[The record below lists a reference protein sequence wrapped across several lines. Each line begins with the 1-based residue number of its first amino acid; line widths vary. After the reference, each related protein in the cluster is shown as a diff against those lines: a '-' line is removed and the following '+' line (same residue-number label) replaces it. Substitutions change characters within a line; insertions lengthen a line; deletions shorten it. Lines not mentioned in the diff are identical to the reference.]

1 MTCHSGIIGTAC
13 LGLLAVAGVGAGPAT
28 SRAAALGFRNDLDK
42 PIVIQAA
49 TIINNTVRRG
59 RPELVRPGKE
69 ILDPAVAPGNRIIN
83 IYDPKQPNWPLFR
96 GTLLIG
102 TKDQYFS
109 IQMDVG
115 PNGEARVKV
124 VPLPIPVNR

>member
-1 MTCHSGIIGTAC
+1 
-13 LGLLAVAGVGAGPAT
+13 LGLLAVAVVGAAPAT
-28 SRAAALGFRNDLDK
+28 GRAAALGFRNDSDRAL
-42 PIVIQAA
+42 VIQAS
-49 TIINNTVRRG
+49 TIINNTVRRS

-69 ILDPAVAPGNRIIN
+69 ILDTAVPPGNRIIN

-102 TKDQYFS
+102 PKDQFYS

-115 PNGEARVKV
+115 PSGEARVKV
-124 VPLPIPVNR
+124 VPLPVPVNR